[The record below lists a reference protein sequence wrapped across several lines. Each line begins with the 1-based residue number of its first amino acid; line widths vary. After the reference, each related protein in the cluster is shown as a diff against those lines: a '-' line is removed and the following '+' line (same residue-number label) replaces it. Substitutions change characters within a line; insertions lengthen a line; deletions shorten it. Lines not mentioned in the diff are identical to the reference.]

1 MKKIYSILSAGL
13 SLLALSALA
22 PGCVEEVPEVIEE
35 VQLSN
40 LLTPSS
46 TSYVIDSKNG
56 YTVTFTWT
64 NSKAANYRLEVYAF
78 ETEDENTPDT
88 AEEITEDIL
97 ASVPDN
103 MKFVYD
109 VAPSESGSTTS
120 YPATLQPEWS
130 LYARVCAQS
139 SADPDTRTTGDSKWA
154 VFKYPIETYTVMDPV
169 ASVTVTDRTANS
181 ITISWSLEEGDNT
194 GINQVRVYNFGTDDL
209 QAYERV
215 DVDNPTTTENSA
227 VISNLTPS
235 TKYTVAVHYNSA
247 NRGQQF
253 VWTTPNWDGVSEA
266 KDTADLKQLLRDAG
280 DAAVNTTGEPLR
292 IQLTNTEVPYDLEGV
307 VDILGPVEI
316 LGDQTTEGKSPVVLG
331 GFKAQ
336 PALTDYSY
344 SDTEGVRQT
353 ISSTIGATSVRL
365 EALDLDGDAYGTD
378 RPYKLAADFPTD
390 TPLTFEMINCDV
402 HAYKSG
408 FFYDNEKVAG
418 WDKIL
423 IDNNVVTDIQG
434 SGGDGFDIRKAGT
447 INSIEITNNTIDAGF
462 RDFIRIDV
470 EAGGTSVNS
479 FLMDHNTINNLAGS
493 EASETRRV
501 FYVRAATQSFTVSDN
516 LFMNIEKQIFTH
528 SGSDGVDP
536 KTMTRNFFYNC
547 SNEKFFETL
556 PDGQEERK
564 DEFTQDFATS
574 GGGAVVSSDPCYN
587 SGRSIFN
594 VTNAAVLEAGSG
606 DPRWL
611 VDYIVVPDPVL
622 TPVNESDAYMS
633 TGAYTWNLTD
643 LETFY
648 ESIDADCRQGNIQF
662 YIDETPITVDEEGFH
677 FTGEATTEY
686 SGVPTDGALAFL
698 VSERGSVVVSTQ
710 VSGSSNDHIT
720 VAYGPA
726 DGSSA
731 AVEGAIAADANGS
744 RVVFPDITA
753 PTMIYLYA
761 CGPITMTTLSWISD
775 VTTIGPT
782 KLDLPENLQLS
793 VTDPVDDS
801 FTGNV
806 TLSWDPVAGA
816 GSYQV
821 SIYGPLADKA
831 TDMTAMQPSVET
843 VTEPTYSISNATS
856 LEAGVYLY
864 SVQAFPA
871 SGDATREESDPTS
884 TVIGEAPALVRTET
898 LEAVSENVI
907 TTWGHDEF
915 LRMQQI
921 AGTDENFTPV
931 WESLV
936 HNNLEYVSNTK
947 EGRQDKDRTIR
958 FATSESKACFQTP
971 GSSSNPPDR
980 RYLKFLASG
989 NGSLKVT
996 FDATSAGRKVLVS
1009 VAGSVLNDGHEASI
1023 TGAGSFTEAIT
1034 AVKGDPIIIFADAS
1048 LRIFEVSWT
1057 PEGYDPDATIPSSP
1071 KAVETQ
1077 TNFMTYFTGKEAF
1090 DVTDALETPVPKII
1104 NYNNDDEVT
1113 FVGKGG
1119 KEPKAIQWDGERIK
1133 LQGASTIDED
1143 TKLPTANYISFM
1155 ITKPGTI
1162 KHYIRSGSSDP
1173 TKNPRYISVDLLI
1186 NNETVKNVYY
1196 EAAPIDGY
1204 KAGSEISIP
1213 VTKEDLLGAKSA
1225 VTVYISIP
1233 TNSCNVYYL
1242 EYIPD

>member
-1 MKKIYSILSAGL
+1 M
-13 SLLALSALA
+13 ALSALA
-22 PGCVEEVPEVIEE
+22 PGCVEEVPEVIDE

-139 SADPDTRTTGDSKWA
+139 SADPDTKTTGDSKWA

-169 ASVTVTDRTANS
+169 ASVTVTGRTENS
-181 ITISWSLEEGDNT
+181 ITISWTLEEGDET
-194 GINQVRVYNFGTDDL
+194 GINQVRVYDFGTDDL
-209 QAYERV
+209 QAYTRENV
-215 DVDNPTTTENSA
+215 ENPTKKENSA
-227 VISNLTPS
+227 VISNLSPS

-253 VWTTPNWDGVSEA
+253 VWTTPSWEGVSEA
-266 KDTADLKQLLRDAG
+266 KDTADLKQFLRDAG
-280 DAAVNTTGEPLR
+280 DAALNTTGEPLR
-292 IQLTNTEVPYDLEGV
+292 IQLTNTDVPYDLEGV

-316 LGDQTTEGKSPVVLG
+316 LGAQTTEGKSPVILG
-331 GFKAQ
+331 GFNAQ

-344 SDTEGVRQT
+344 WDTKGEQKT
-353 ISSTIGATSVRL
+353 IASTIGAVSVRF
-365 EALDLDGDAYGTD
+365 EALELDGDAYSAD
-378 RPYKLAADFPTD
+378 RPYKLAADFPAD
-390 TPLTFEMINCDV
+390 KPLTFEMINCDV

-408 FFYDNEKVAG
+408 FFYDNTKVAS

-423 IDNNVVTDIQG
+423 IDNNIITDIQG
-434 SGGDGFDIRKAGT
+434 AGGDGFDVRKAGT

-462 RDFIRIDV
+462 RDFIRVDV
-470 EAGGTSVNS
+470 EAGGTSINS

-501 FYVRAATQSFTVSDN
+501 FYVRAAAQTFTVSDN
-516 LFMNIEKQIFTH
+516 LFLNIEKQIFTH

-556 PDGQEERK
+556 PDGAEERT
-564 DEFTQDFATS
+564 DEFTQDIATA

-594 VTNAAVLEAGSG
+594 VTNAAILEAGAG

-611 VDYIVVPDPVL
+611 VDYIVPVEPEL
-622 TPVNESDAYMS
+622 SAVNESDEYKS
-633 TGAYTWNLTD
+633 TGSYTWNLTD
-643 LETFY
+643 LDTFY
-648 ESIDADCRQGNIQF
+648 ESIESKCRLGNIQF
-662 YIDETPITVDEEGFH
+662 YIDGTPVTVDEEGFH

-686 SGVPTDGALAFL
+686 SGVPVDGALAFL
-698 VSERGSVVVSTQ
+698 VSEPGSVVISTQ
-710 VSGSSNDHIT
+710 ASGSTNDHIT

-731 AVEGAIAADANGS
+731 KVQGSISTNADRN
-744 RVVFPDITA
+744 RVVFPDLT
-753 PTMIYLYA
+753 PGEKTMIYIYA
-761 CGPITMTTLSWISD
+761 CGPITMTGLSWISAVETINPQVLASPENVKLSAESGDETSSSVKLTWDAVDAAGGYD
-775 VTTIGPT
+775 VTVTGPRATDVNTYPVDGTEYEFTPSELSLGTYSFTVKATVAEGDMTHDPSEPSAPVSYLRNETWNIVSSSEPTSWGSIDLQYMNEITGGEKISTVDYIYNGMKYLAGNNSISFVSAKNAKGEDAYAFSSGGSGSTEKRALQFKVPGPGTLTFEAISGGTERYVKVYIGENEYTAGNGYDSANGGYPAPDKSKPEEIT
-782 KLDLPENLQLS
+782 AKAVHTLDLTGENIPEGTVISLFSKSSGINFFS
-793 VTDPVDDS
+793 VT
-801 FTGNV
+801 
-806 TLSWDPVAGA
+806 
-816 GSYQV
+816 
-821 SIYGPLADKA
+821 
-831 TDMTAMQPSVET
+831 
-843 VTEPTYSISNATS
+843 
-856 LEAGVYLY
+856 
-864 SVQAFPA
+864 
-871 SGDATREESDPTS
+871 
-884 TVIGEAPALVRTET
+884 
-898 LEAVSENVI
+898 
-907 TTWGHDEF
+907 
-915 LRMQQI
+915 
-921 AGTDENFTPV
+921 
-931 WESLV
+931 
-936 HNNLEYVSNTK
+936 
-947 EGRQDKDRTIR
+947 
-958 FATSESKACFQTP
+958 
-971 GSSSNPPDR
+971 
-980 RYLKFLASG
+980 
-989 NGSLKVT
+989 
-996 FDATSAGRKVLVS
+996 
-1009 VAGSVLNDGHEASI
+1009 
-1023 TGAGSFTEAIT
+1023 
-1034 AVKGDPIIIFADAS
+1034 
-1048 LRIFEVSWT
+1048 WT
-1057 PEGYDPDATIPSSP
+1057 PAGYDPDATIPSYG

-1077 TNFMTYFTGKEAF
+1077 TDFMTYFTGKEKF
-1090 DVTDALETPVPKII
+1090 DVTQAVEPTVPVII
-1104 NYNNDDEVT
+1104 KYNGDDEVT

-1119 KEPKAIQWDGERIK
+1119 SNPKAIQWDGERIK
-1133 LQGASTIDED
+1133 LQGASTIDEN
-1143 TKLPTANYISFM
+1143 TNLPTANYISFM

-1162 KHYIRSGSSDP
+1162 KHYIRSGSS
-1173 TKNPRYISVDLLI
+1173 KSEENPRYISVDLLI

-1196 EAAPIDGY
+1196 EAAPTDGY
-1204 KAGSEISIP
+1204 KAGLEISIP

-1225 VTVYISIP
+1225 VTVYISVP

>member
-1 MKKIYSILSAGL
+1 M
-13 SLLALSALA
+13 ALSALA
-22 PGCVEEVPEVIEE
+22 PGCVEEVPEVIDE

-120 YPATLQPEWS
+120 YSATLQPEWS

-139 SADPDTRTTGDSKWA
+139 SADPDTKTTGDSKWA

-169 ASVTVTDRTANS
+169 ASVTVTGRTENS
-181 ITISWSLEEGDNT
+181 ITISWTLEEGDET
-194 GINQVRVYNFGTDDL
+194 GINQVRVYDFGTDDL
-209 QAYERV
+209 QAYTRENV
-215 DVDNPTTTENSA
+215 ENPTMKENSA
-227 VISNLTPS
+227 VISNLSPS

-253 VWTTPNWDGVSEA
+253 VWTTPSWKGVSQA
-266 KDTADLKQLLRDAG
+266 IDTADLKQFLRDAG
-280 DAAVNTTGEPLR
+280 DATLNTTGEPLR
-292 IQLTNTEVPYDLEGV
+292 IQLTNTDLPYDLEGV

-316 LGDQTTEGKSPVVLG
+316 LGAQTTEGKSPVILG
-331 GFKAQ
+331 GFNAQ
-336 PALTDYSY
+336 PALTGYSY
-344 SDTEGVRQT
+344 WDTKGEQQT
-353 ISSTIGATSVRL
+353 IASTIGATFVRF
-365 EALDLDGDAYGTD
+365 EALELDGDAYSAD
-378 RPYKLAADFPTD
+378 RPYKLAADFSAD
-390 TPLTFEMINCDV
+390 KPLTFEMINCDV

-408 FFYDNEKVAG
+408 FFYDNTKVAS

-423 IDNNVVTDIQG
+423 IDNNIITDIQG
-434 SGGDGFDIRKAGT
+434 AGGDGFDVRKAGT

-462 RDFIRIDV
+462 RDFIRVDV
-470 EAGGTSVNS
+470 EAGGTSINS

-501 FYVRAATQSFTVSDN
+501 FYVRAATQTFTVSDN
-516 LFMNIEKQIFTH
+516 LFLNIEKQIFTH
-528 SGSDGVDP
+528 SGTDGVDP

-547 SNEKFFETL
+547 QNEKFFETL
-556 PDGQEERK
+556 PDGAEERT
-564 DEFTQDFATS
+564 DEFTQDIATA
-574 GGGAVVSSDPCYN
+574 GGGAVISSDPCYN

-611 VDYIVVPDPVL
+611 VDYIVPVEPEL
-622 TPVNESDAYMS
+622 TAVNESDEYKSAGS
-633 TGAYTWNLTD
+633 YTWNLTD
-643 LETFY
+643 LDTFY
-648 ESIDADCRQGNIQF
+648 ESIESKCRLGNIQF
-662 YIDETPITVDEEGFH
+662 YIDGTPVTVDEEGFH

-686 SGVPTDGALAFL
+686 SGVPTDGALAFM
-698 VSERGSVVVSTQ
+698 VSEPGSVVISTQ
-710 VSGSSNDHIT
+710 ASGSTNDHIT

-731 AVEGAIAADANGS
+731 AVEGAIAAAANGS
-744 RVVFPDITA
+744 RVVFPDIAA

-761 CGPITMTTLSWISD
+761 CGPITMTALSWISD

-801 FTGNV
+801 FTGDV
-806 TLSWDPVAGA
+806 TLSWNPVTGA
-816 GSYQV
+816 GSYEV
-821 SIYGPLADKA
+821 SVYGPVAQMLLDSETELPIAEVNKI
-831 TDMTAMQPSVET
+831 SVEDAS
-843 VTEPTYSISNATS
+843 YSFSPAS
-856 LEAGVYLY
+856 LESGVYFY
-864 SVQAFPA
+864 AVQALPA
-871 SGDATREESDPTS
+871 SGDATRESSDLSEIIAPTDDNEGS
-884 TVIGEAPALVRTET
+884 VHMIRTET
-898 LEAVSENVI
+898 LEPVSAYTL
-907 TTWGHDEF
+907 TTWGSADF
-915 LRMQQI
+915 TRMQQI
-921 AGTDENFTPV
+921 AASDQNFEPIWT
-931 WESLV
+931 SIV
-936 HNNLEYVSNTK
+936 HNNIEYYAGN
-947 EGRQDKDRTIR
+947 TIR
-958 FATSESKACFQTP
+958 FATVDVDNDNHIAFQYP
-971 GSSSNPPDR
+971 GDSYNKKENPNR
-980 RYLKFLASG
+980 RYLKFKASG
-989 NGSLKVT
+989 NGKISGK
-996 FDATSAGRKVLVS
+996 FDATAEGRNIIIH
-1009 VAGSVLNDGHEASI
+1009 VAGVKSQTKHTAPKGSI
-1023 TGAGSFTEAIT
+1023 GNFEENIT
-1034 AVKGDPIIIFADAS
+1034 ANSGDEIIIAADAS
-1048 LRIFEVSWT
+1048 LRVYEITWT
-1057 PEGYDPDATIPSSP
+1057 PEGYDPNATIPSYE

-1077 TNFMTYFTGKEAF
+1077 TDFMTYFTGKEKF
-1090 DVTDALETPVPKII
+1090 DVTQAVEPTVPVII
-1104 NYNNDDEVT
+1104 KYNGDDEVT

-1119 KEPKAIQWDGERIK
+1119 SDPKAIQWDGERIK
-1133 LQGASTIDED
+1133 LQGGSTIDEN
-1143 TKLPTANYISFM
+1143 TNLPTANYISFM

-1162 KHYIRSGSSDP
+1162 KHYIRSGSGDP
-1173 TKNPRYISVDLLI
+1173 TKNPRYISVNLLI